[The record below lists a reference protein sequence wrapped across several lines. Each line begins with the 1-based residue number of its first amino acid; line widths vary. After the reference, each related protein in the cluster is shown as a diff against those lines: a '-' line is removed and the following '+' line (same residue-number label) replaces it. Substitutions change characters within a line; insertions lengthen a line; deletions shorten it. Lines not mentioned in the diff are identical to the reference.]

1 MQQHL
6 LTLKKIAQII
16 EYYQK
21 QRDKTALYDAN
32 RFNPFRFMRTD
43 ENGLSAILAFL
54 LDPNQTHGQ
63 QDLFLN
69 AFLKYLNLTQFLAYD
84 SVSVFTE
91 KTVLTKRRHDIFI
104 EGYINQKLVWVI
116 SIENKLRDAVDQ
128 PNQLTD
134 YLDDLKSKNDLF
146 FLIYLPKSNTAP
158 DKSSISETEWQG
170 LIDRNQ
176 GKSLSIQ
183 HLIEWLDRTPIVA
196 PKIRQFCDDFKDFLK
211 EDIMNTPEDSNQLV
225 QEIIKDKELLYT
237 SLIIAQSTKE
247 LYQQLINQLEQK
259 LKEKIKTDYPSLTQ
273 AGWELYT
280 KSYFN
285 KEINFNLYFD
295 KDKSKQGKSWGISIG
310 FDKTWFNQAFYGIYV
325 NEKMIPASSEEYQKL
340 TDFFQSR
347 FQGFESTEWW
357 LKRKKFDGELFSW
370 GPEVLRQIPS
380 GELANKLFEHLKP
393 LLDAV
398 IEYNK
403 QV

>member
-16 EYYQK
+16 EHYQQ

-32 RFNPFRFMRTD
+32 RFNPFCFMKTD

-69 AFLKYLNLTQFLAYD
+69 AFLKYLNLMEFLAYD

-91 KTVLTKRRHDIFI
+91 KTVLTQRRHDIFI
-104 EGYINQKLVWVI
+104 EGYIKQKLAWVI

-128 PNQLTD
+128 PKQLTD
-134 YLDDLKSKNDLF
+134 YLADLKSKNVPF
-146 FLIYLPKSNTAP
+146 FLIYLPKLNTAP
-158 DKSSISETEWQG
+158 DKSSISETQWQE
-170 LIDRNQ
+170 LIKHNK
-176 GKSLSIQ
+176 GKSLSTQ

-196 PKIRQFCDDFKDFLK
+196 PKIRQFCDDFKAFLK
-211 EDIMNTPEDSNQLV
+211 EDIMNIPADSSQLV
-225 QEIIKDKELLYT
+225 QEIIKDNELLYT

-247 LYQQLINQLEQK
+247 LYQQLINQLEQD
-259 LKEKIKTDYPSLTQ
+259 LKAKMETHYSSLTQ
-273 AGWELYT
+273 AGWVLY
-280 KSYFN
+280 SNGNLENRYFG
-285 KEINFNLYFD
+285 FYF
-295 KDKSKQGKSWGISIG
+295 DKSKQGENWGIGIE
-310 FDKTWFNQAFYGIYV
+310 FERTWLNQAYYGIWAH
-325 NEKMIPASSEEYQKL
+325 KDKISPDEYRKL
-340 TDFFQSR
+340 TDFFQPIT
-347 FQGFESTEWW
+347 QGFKNSPHWLEW
-357 LKRKKFDGELFSW
+357 KYFDDKLFSW
-370 GPEVLRQIPS
+370 GPEVLHQIPS
-380 GELANKLFEHLKP
+380 RELANKLFELLKP
-393 LLDAV
+393 LLDAI

>member
-1 MQQHL
+1 MPQHL

-128 PNQLTD
+128 PSQLTD
-134 YLDDLKSKNDLF
+134 YLSDLKSKNDLF

-183 HLIEWLDRTPIVA
+183 HLIEWLDRTPVVA

-225 QEIIKDKELLYT
+225 QEIIKDNELLYT

-247 LYQQLINQLEQK
+247 LYQQLMDQLEK
-259 LKEKIKTDYPSLTQ
+259 DLKAKMETHYSSLTQ
-273 AGWELYT
+273 AGWVLY
-280 KSYFN
+280 SNGNFENRYFG
-285 KEINFNLYFD
+285 FFF
-295 KDKSKQGKSWGISIG
+295 DKSKHGENWGIGIE
-310 FDKTWFNQAFYGIYV
+310 FEQAWFNRACYGIWAHK
-325 NEKMIPASSEEYQKL
+325 NKISPEEYQKL
-340 TDFFQSR
+340 TDFLQPIP
-347 FQGFESTEWW
+347 QGFKNSPYW
-357 LKRKKFDGELFSW
+357 LNWKDFDGELFSW

-393 LLDAV
+393 LLDTV